1 MVRLLATA
9 GAAGMVVGD
18 EQIFLNREL
27 MAWPDKEERTRS
39 FTLLNRSQFANSR
52 HLEAYGRGRYKVA
65 YPKGEALRQVKE
77 GLPHAHL
84 EAMLVAFHAISMA
97 PKAKKA
103 LLRRLYAGNLTLS
116 QFARTQWTALVSV

>member
-1 MVRLLATA
+1 MHSSLAMSLTASGSGGGGGGGGFAAFAAAAAAAA
-9 GAAGMVVGD
+9 GAGSSAASG
-18 EQIFLNREL
+18 I
-27 MAWPDKEERTRS
+27 
-39 FTLLNRSQFANSR
+39 
-52 HLEAYGRGRYKVA
+52 
-65 YPKGEALRQVKE
+65 EALPPDAA

-84 EAMLVAFHAISMA
+84 EAVLVAFHAISVA

>member
-1 MVRLLATA
+1 MVTNRL
-9 GAAGMVVGD
+9 
-18 EQIFLNREL
+18 LNREL

-39 FTLLNRSQFANSR
+39 FALLNRSQFANSR